1 MVDPQHPHAPE
12 AVASLRARMAEA
24 LDTRDRA
31 GAVRAAVDA
40 VRVGDVTVPEL
51 YTGVLGPILAEI
63 GARWQHGTERVW
75 EEHFASATVRTV
87 VESLYLDVVEQAASA
102 VPRNEIA
109 ILACPPDERHDLG
122 LRMLA
127 DRMMLVGWQVYF
139 LGASTPNAELVAA
152 ARALQANLVVLTVA
166 THFNRVELRET
177 IERLGREVPSVR
189 VGVGGPAFGRVEDWP
204 AEEILTEAM
213 LGISGDSEAR

>member
-1 MVDPQHPHAPE
+1 MVDSEHPYETE
-12 AVASLRARMAEA
+12 ATASLRARLSQA
-24 LDTRDRA
+24 LDARDRA
-31 GAVRAAVDA
+31 GAVRAATEA
-40 VRVGDVTVPEL
+40 VRSSTVSIPDL

-75 EEHFASATVRTV
+75 EEHFASATVRTI
-87 VESLYLDVVEQAASA
+87 VESLYLDVVDLAATVA
-102 VPRNEIA
+102 PRGESA

-152 ARALQANLVVLTVA
+152 AKALHADLVVLTVA

-204 AEEILTEAM
+204 SEEILTEAM
-213 LGISGDSEAR
+213 LGLIGDGEAR